1 MFFLGL
7 GFGDSTLLVAVSA
20 GTLRAI
26 GSAIAGV
33 IVVFKVIFFSKDY
46 TCFYSLD
53 LIN

>member
-33 IVVFKVIFFSKDY
+33 IVVFKVIFFFQKNILVSIA
-46 TCFYSLD
+46 
-53 LIN
+53 LI

>member
-1 MFFLGL
+1 MSFSGL

-33 IVVFKVIFFSKDY
+33 IVVFKVKFFQNIILVS
-46 TCFYSLD
+46 TA
-53 LIN
+53 LI

>member
-33 IVVFKVIFFSKDY
+33 IVVFKVNFFQKIIPVS
-46 TCFYSLD
+46 TA
-53 LIN
+53 LI

>member
-33 IVVFKVIFFSKDY
+33 IVVFKVNFSKDY

>member
-33 IVVFKVIFFSKDY
+33 IVVFKVKNDFQKIILVSIA
-46 TCFYSLD
+46 
-53 LIN
+53 LI

>member
-33 IVVFKVIFFSKDY
+33 IVVFKVKFFKRLYVPVS
-46 TCFYSLD
+46 TA
-53 LIN
+53 LI

>member
-33 IVVFKVIFFSKDY
+33 IVVFKVKNFKRLYVPVSIA
-46 TCFYSLD
+46 
-53 LIN
+53 LI

>member
-1 MFFLGL
+1 MFFSGL

-33 IVVFKVIFFSKDY
+33 IVVFKVKNFQNIILVS
-46 TCFYSLD
+46 TA
-53 LIN
+53 LI

>member
-1 MFFLGL
+1 MFFSGL

-33 IVVFKVIFFSKDY
+33 IVVFKVNFFSKDY

>member
-33 IVVFKVIFFSKDY
+33 IVVFKVRNNFKNFKRLY
-46 TCFYSLD
+46 LFLYP
-53 LIN
+53 